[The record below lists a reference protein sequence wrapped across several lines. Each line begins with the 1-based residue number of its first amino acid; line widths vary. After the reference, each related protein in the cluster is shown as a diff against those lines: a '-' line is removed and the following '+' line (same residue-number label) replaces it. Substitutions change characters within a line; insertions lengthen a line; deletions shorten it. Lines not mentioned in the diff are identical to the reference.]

1 MTLYEIVAQ
10 LESVEDSL
18 CIVAKRPWSKT
29 SEAKLVSLTEEYRIP
44 EQVLAQGFEYF
55 LEVSVALDEVL
66 QGLRVSLSPDQ
77 RYEAVQFYAEN
88 DAFPEW
94 LNELRQS

>member
-1 MTLYEIVAQ
+1 MTLFEIVSQ
-10 LESVEDSL
+10 LESHDDTL

-29 SEAKLVSLTEEYRIP
+29 TEAKLVSFTEDYRIP
-44 EQVLAQGFEYF
+44 EHVAAQGFEYF

-66 QGLRVSLSPDQ
+66 HGVRAPLSKDQ

-88 DAFPEW
+88 DAFPQW